1 MRLNTKFIAEPL
13 GGIILHIQEKINM
26 ISAQHP
32 WPLPLK
38 GKWAHESGTMD
49 RKKGGK
55 ITKG

>member
-1 MRLNTKFIAEPL
+1 MRLNTTFTAEPL
-13 GGIILHIQEKINM
+13 GGIMLLIQENM

-32 WPLPLK
+32 WPLPLE